1 MNRIIKLKVGNRK
14 EFVVE
19 CSFKDCF
26 DRNSE
31 FFSDALTGT
40 YVFSSDGKDYDD
52 YNEKHI
58 EEEKVI
64 DFNDAVLHLNS
75 YLSNDTKLIKT
86 VLKTYKNICNI
97 MGNIVV
103 KAEDTDNDL
112 KTIGLSSV
120 YKNLIDEDNLD
131 LINLCT
137 RLECIRY
144 YVEYLN
150 TNNLLKPNK
159 DWYLKPL
166 ELLLEFSQNYTKAKE
181 NIKNEVPRYTI
192 KNEVPKKLSE
202 TFFLSFGDNVSDY
215 MIGTPDFIAECN
227 VPYLNRYIGHS
238 YPIALVE
245 PNEVFKKFLNNSN
258 SVGYIVEFF
267 KDCLTVVSVNTKCL
281 GDNVLLSLNEE
292 KRKEYLSKLSD
303 NEFKLIDRINYLTSR
318 CYTYEDKVGLLGLIK
333 ELFKSKESL
342 VKDNLEK
349 DVCLQKALDIMNLF
363 INSSF
368 I

>member
-19 CSFKDCF
+19 CSFKECF

-31 FFSDALTGT
+31 FFSNYLTGT

-75 YLSNDTKLIKT
+75 YLSSEPKLIKA
-86 VLKTYKNICNI
+86 VLMTYKNICNI
-97 MGNIVV
+97 MGNIVA

-120 YKNLIDEDNLD
+120 YKYLIDEDNLD

-137 RLECIRY
+137 RLECLRY
-144 YVEYLN
+144 YLEYLDA
-150 TNNLLKPNK
+150 NNLLKPNK

-181 NIKNEVPRYTI
+181 NIESEVPRHLI
-192 KNEVPKKLSE
+192 RNAVPKKLSE
-202 TFFLSFGDNVSDY
+202 TFFLSFGDDIKDY
-215 MIGTPDFIAECN
+215 AIGTPDFIVECN
-227 VPYLNRYIGHS
+227 IPHLNRYIGHS
-238 YPIALVE
+238 YPLAFVE
-245 PNEVFKKFLNNSN
+245 PNEVFKEFINSPN
-258 SVGYIVEFF
+258 SVGYIVKFF
-267 KDCLTVVSVNTKCL
+267 KDCLTAVSINTRCL
-281 GDNVLLSLNEE
+281 KDNVLLSLNDE
-292 KRKEYLSKLSD
+292 RKEHLSKLSD
-303 NEFKLIDRINYLTSR
+303 NEFKLIDRINYLLTE
-318 CYTYEDKVGLLGLIK
+318 CYTYEEKAELLERIK

-349 DVCLQKALDIMNLF
+349 DVHLQKVLDIMNLF
-363 INSSF
+363 INYYVD
-368 I
+368 